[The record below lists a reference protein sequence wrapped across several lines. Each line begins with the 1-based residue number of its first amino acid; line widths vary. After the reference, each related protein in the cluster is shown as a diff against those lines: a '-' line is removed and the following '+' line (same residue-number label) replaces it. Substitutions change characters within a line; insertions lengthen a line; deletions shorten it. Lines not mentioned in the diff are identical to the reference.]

1 MESKTLTGFGI
12 DLVPIIKKRYAAS
25 VAESPQEPRILGEAG
40 RAELKTVRVLMIG
53 FNPVIRENLRAI
65 LAMDYSIEP
74 VPDAADAYQALL
86 QLKQASDQGRPIHVV
101 LTEAQTSTLDWIQAT
116 RLIKEQFPEVAVLI
130 LDGEH

>member
-1 MESKTLTGFGI
+1 
-12 DLVPIIKKRYAAS
+12 
-25 VAESPQEPRILGEAG
+25 
-40 RAELKTVRVLMIG
+40 
-53 FNPVIRENLRAI
+53 
-65 LAMDYSIEP
+65 MDYDIDQ
-74 VPDAADAYQALL
+74 VPDAVDADQALL